1 MKQSIKRKRPLSPH
15 LSIYRPE
22 FTSVTSIFT
31 RITGYALL
39 LAILIIV
46 GWLYAA
52 SASTETF
59 ELVNRFFNSWFV
71 DLIMILSLWA
81 VWYHFLAGIRHI
93 YWDSGKGFEIP
104 QARILA
110 YSVISGSFILT
121 LLTLLVL

>member
-1 MKQSIKRKRPLSPH
+1 MQQSTKRKRPLSPH

-31 RITGYALL
+31 RITGNALL
-39 LAILIIV
+39 LASLIIV

-52 SASTETF
+52 SVSTETF
-59 ELVNRFFNSWFV
+59 ELANRFFNSWFV
-71 DLIMILSLWA
+71 DLIMTLSLWA